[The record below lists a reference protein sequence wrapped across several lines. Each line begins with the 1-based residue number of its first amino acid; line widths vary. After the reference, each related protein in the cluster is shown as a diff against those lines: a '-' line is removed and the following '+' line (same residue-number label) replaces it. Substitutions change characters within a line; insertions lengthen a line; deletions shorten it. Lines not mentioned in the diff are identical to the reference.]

1 VESFTLDEEPIVD
14 TNASKF
20 LLSAETSDS
29 KLVAGIHLGEPA
41 EMDAQSRANLEALL
55 EADKHLIDADVLRRI
70 ASSLA
75 VSDVHC
81 ALDEAAQAI
90 AKMRITDSQLTSIAP
105 LSTAN
110 VLHKSDQSQELTAN
124 MEGSSRLMDDRSE
137 RCSVNEVTE
146 EGESFLSF
154 ACSSGHYELAKQLLV
169 ARANVEDRGLKDTT
183 PLMDA
188 SNAGHFNIVELLIKY
203 NAEVNAQTSQG
214 NTPLMFAC
222 AGGHEEVVK
231 LLLKSGANVE
241 DHNENGHTP
250 LMEAASAGHVN
261 VATILVEHGA
271 SINTH
276 SNEYKESALTLA
288 CYKGHL
294 EMVRFLLEAGAD
306 QEHKTDEMHTAL
318 MEASMDG
325 HVEVA
330 RLLLD
335 SGAQV
340 NMPADSFESPL
351 TLAACGGHV
360 ELAML
365 LLERGANIEE
375 VNDEGY
381 TPLMEAAR
389 EGHEEMVALL
399 LSQGADINAQTEE
412 TQETALTL
420 ACCGGFL
427 DVADFLIKAGADI
440 EAGANTPLMEAAQ
453 EGHLDLVRHLINCG
467 SNVNATT
474 SSGDTAL
481 MYGCENG
488 HTDVAELLLQ
498 AGANLEHEA
507 EGGRTSLM
515 KAARAGHLCT
525 VQFLLNRG
533 SNVNKVTT
541 NNDHTPLSLACAG
554 GHLAVV
560 ELLLANGSD
569 PTHRLKDS
577 STMLIEAAK
586 GGHTTVV
593 QLLIDYPT
601 NMMAPSPPLN
611 ASADAETTPR
621 IPPHGLQLEDT
632 SSRTHSSIS
641 SLQSKLNFQK
651 SISKKNISKDNNA
664 VNMTANKGTD
674 SSDSYVSFSK
684 GRTVNKVLE
693 RSLSDSGVSSTT
705 PPNPSVME
713 STAFSSIDALKEAER
728 LEARINDMIRR
739 TDELDPAKEEQIR
752 QKQQIL
758 EELQRVEREYQAH
771 WQQQLL
777 QCYQAGLSCG
787 PSLSQISANI
797 PVDSTG
803 IPSNSQGMPVCL
815 EMASNLQKPIKLE
828 TPFQMPSTMSQSTN
842 FQSSSATLAAD
853 LSLNLSSVPTQ
864 TTFTNTINTST
875 NTPIS
880 LSTPP
885 ANRRFRS
892 NSKIKSISSKQHT
905 HQTTLNIPKSLSS
918 SLTSEEVEK
927 NNLKN
932 TINSE
937 HLDPNNSNPSADG
950 QQTQISLLQQQ
961 QMILS
966 ELAQNFSTRPET
978 LQFLQAAASNMKIDP
993 SIPFLLP
1000 RLFNPNVS
1008 LSQTS
1013 VIQSHQSQPNTQSTP
1028 QTTSQSIQ
1036 TNVSTMTSI
1045 HDNIKK
1051 TLQITTKVNKLNKS
1065 AKVDNTSVS
1074 STTPAPT
1081 PAPTQHPTPSTGSL
1095 LMNQTTQT
1103 QSTSLLQTLS
1113 SEQLMLLK
1121 TQFAAAASTAT
1132 QTDPLLCQLS
1142 TSSTTAPTLVNQAV
1156 YSGSTTSGIYSMGA
1170 PAFPVSL
1177 TLSPV
1182 SVAPSST
1189 TTASSRT
1196 SIISTTIPYPTDG
1209 VDGNTQ
1215 TVITN
1220 ANTTDITSM
1229 NTNTSSL
1236 DTHIPYALT
1245 NTISSLSG
1253 NGNSNDLDLKL
1264 KSSKPEVLLQNTIQ
1278 STTTTTPANIRI
1290 PSPPP
1295 WFPPVDLDCQTD
1307 SNHDTALTLACAGG
1321 HEELVSLLLNRG
1333 AEMEHRDKKGFTP
1346 LMLAATAGHLNVV
1359 EIMLNNGA
1367 DMEAQSERTKD
1378 TALSLA
1384 CSSGRFEVVEI
1395 LLSRGSNK
1403 EHRNVSDYTPL
1414 SLAASGGY
1422 VNIIK
1427 LLLSHGA
1434 EINSR
1439 TGSKLG
1445 ISPLMLAAMNGHAAT
1460 VKLLLDMGSDINA
1473 QIETNRNTALTL
1485 ACFQGRCEVVGLLL
1499 DRRANVEHRAKTGL
1513 TPLMEAASGGYVEV
1527 GRVLLDKGADV
1538 NATPVPSSRDTALTI
1553 ASDKGHYRFVEL
1565 LLTRG
1570 AIVDVKNKKGNS
1582 PLWLA
1587 CNGGH
1592 LDVVQLLVNAG
1603 CDIDS
1608 QDNRKVSCLMSAF
1621 RKGHVKVVKWMV
1633 KHVNQF
1639 PADQE
1644 ITRFIALINDKELLK
1659 KTNQCAEI
1667 LRQAK
1672 ERQAAEA
1679 NKNAS
1684 ILLEEID
1691 LERTREEHRK
1701 AAAARRR
1708 ERKRIKKKEKQEL
1721 LKVPTKGSNDDKSK
1735 LKDDYDDDDDDDSN
1749 DEDDDDDDVV
1759 VEVIPPPLP
1768 VVAPKEVSKE
1778 VKQKPNQTTKV
1789 TVEEKCKPSPK
1800 ETERQRKASNNSNL
1814 TNHVNANTTTKKS
1827 TQQPMNT
1834 TNAKNKK
1841 TNDSIP
1847 SDSDST
1853 QEKLVLRSNSSNI
1866 SNVSK
1871 NSSVSQ
1877 KNVQKSVSDHS
1888 SHRHSTDIFSELTV
1902 EMNTNVSSSASN
1914 RSPNYSASKGG
1925 ATSAQ
1930 PSNANQTKKGQKRE
1944 EGWKEVVR
1952 KSKKVVVPS
1961 NAISRVIGRGGCN
1974 INAIREVSGAH
1985 IEVEKQKGQGDR
1997 MVIIKGSADATRHAQ
2012 QLIAALSKE
2021 TEKDL
2026 SEIIKSMGLNRPT
2039 SVSSDEII
2047 STRNHSKNQSTA
2059 VIGSTARQQ
2068 STTVSN
2074 VLKSSSMGSVCT
2086 TSLSSNMTTFT
2097 NRSSMLVRTSAPIT
2111 QSSPFV
2117 NAWNT
2122 RNTGSTRMPSTTS
2135 LPVSTTQ
2142 HLTSQPVTT
2151 KSTVS
2156 YTMAVAAKGKNT
2168 KTTSISNI
2176 ITAIPKVISS
2186 AEVKHETQMK
2196 PTSTPQMTN
2205 QLRPT
2210 GAPQGVQPFS
2220 HQMFTGA
2227 RVPVPNN
2234 SNGVKNTSYL
2244 PTTKQPFNSLQT
2256 VTTAQSPT
2264 KTTTS
2269 VAAEDDKPPSATTPE
2284 YTPFNNLF
2292 SKVAQSSVWGQSK
2305 DNKPNF
2311 ASVAASGLT
2320 SIASNQNQS
2329 NSLSTLGL
2337 QIQQNSQ
2344 KELSIDA
2351 SKAPGYRGNLHIS
2364 PSNVSLS
2371 STPSSSSGNSNLGP
2385 IGSGHARSAPCTP
2398 PLISNTGP
2406 LTPSS
2411 VSKMMTTPPLSGTPT
2426 PPPPQNTHIQNSRSM
2441 TDPQNQ
2447 MFSMTNESNL
2457 SPISAQ
2463 SPTKTTTSVA
2473 AEDDKPPS
2481 ATTPEY
2487 TPFNNLF
2494 SKVAQS
2500 SVWGQSKDNK
2510 PNFASVAASG
2520 LTSIASNQ
2528 NQSNSLSTALG
2539 LQIQQ
2544 NSQKE
2549 LSIDASK
2556 APGYRGNLHIS
2567 PSNVSLSS
2575 TPSSSSGN
2583 SNLGPIGSGHA
2594 RSAPCT
2600 PPLISN
2606 TGPLTPSSVS
2616 KMMTTPPLSGTPT
2629 PPPPQNT
2636 HIQNSRS
2643 MTDPQNQMFSM
2654 TNESNLSPISGN
2666 PSPSHQLNVNSVST
2680 ASSVTSYQPL
2690 LQSTQLNPNLQSN
2703 VSNAIKSQSYNMS
2716 STMNVPQRHTYV
2728 TNTTYTQNTPLP
2740 SVGTVHTMQM
2750 SNEQNQPVFGLQN
2763 TNNAIQSNLN
2773 PNAPDFSTRVSI
2785 MQSSHQMNGPSLTP
2799 QKRISRDNSGTN
2811 SSPNAAIVLQDQMR
2825 AAFLAAS
2832 ANLQLQT
2839 LQKQQAV
2846 RMQIAANHNSHL
2858 AANDFGTNTPPPSPE
2873 TLRLL
2878 HTAINS
2884 LPNAPNPAHGMQH
2897 FGVMQANNYLPQQQQ
2912 QQSRL
2917 SQTSINAMAVQ
2928 KEMESNTDY
2937 EERRQLPRPIGT
2949 ERAQRK
2955 NPNPNVYSQMNSL
2968 SNMNANDS
2976 LWPFGCEVMP
2986 NDMNEWMQSQQ
2997 QLNPNIHSSN
3007 LMTDNSMSAISQNRF
3022 NSDDVSHFDST
3033 FPMNVGSHASN
3044 SLNYSASGLPVMGM
3058 NGVPQH
3064 LSSAHYQSMLS
3075 NPAMNVTQDTD
3086 YWNSKIGSLSSVAMD
3101 NNVSQNAANGD
3112 QKMNWNHWNH
3122 QT

>member
-1 VESFTLDEEPIVD
+1 DDHEAGGHQRHTTTTSATNTSPTTQTPHLLHHPNHHTLCSAQQLQQLLSASNTTASSVVKTTAAVTTCGPKCSSPTSSSPKLNLMAELFESEEEDDEDDDNSEVESFTLDEEPVVD

-29 KLVAGIHLGEPA
+29 KLVTGIHLGEPA

-90 AKMRITDSQLTSIAP
+90 AKMRISDSQLTAITP
-105 LSTAN
+105 LTAN
-110 VLHKSDQSQELTAN
+110 VLHKSADPSQELTAS

-188 SNAGHFNIVELLIKY
+188 ANGGHLEIVELLIKH

-231 LLLKSGANVE
+231 LLLKNGANVE

-250 LMEAASAGHVN
+250 LMEAASAGHVT

-453 EGHLDLVRHLINCG
+453 EGHLDLVRHLINSG
-467 SNVNATT
+467 SNVNAMT
-474 SSGDTAL
+474 SSGDTGL
-481 MYGCENG
+481 MYACENG

-498 AGANLEHEA
+498 AGADLEHEA

-515 KAARAGHLCT
+515 KASRAGHLCT
-525 VQFLLNRG
+525 VQFLINRG
-533 SNVNKVTT
+533 ANVNKVTA

-601 NMMAPSPPLN
+601 NLMAPSPPLN
-611 ASADAETTPR
+611 ASADAEPTPR
-621 IPPHGLQLEDT
+621 VPPHGLQLEDT

-641 SLQSKLNFQK
+641 SLQSKLNLQK
-651 SISKKNISKDNNA
+651 SISKKNIPKDNNTLNSTN
-664 VNMTANKGTD
+664 VMTSKGSDQT
-674 SSDSYVSFSK
+674 DSYVSFSK
-684 GRTVNKVLE
+684 GRSVNKVLE
-693 RSLSDSGVSSTT
+693 RSLSDGGVSPTT
-705 PPNPSVME
+705 PTNVSAAE
-713 STAFSSIDALKEAER
+713 SSTFSSIDALKEAER

-771 WQQQLL
+771 WQQQLI

-787 PSLSQISANI
+787 PSLSQLSANI
-797 PVDSTG
+797 PVDSSGLT
-803 IPSNSQGMPVCL
+803 SQGMPVL
-815 EMASNLQKPIKLE
+815 EMPSSLQKPLKTE
-828 TPFQMPSTMSQSTN
+828 TPFQMPSAISQSTG
-842 FQSSSATLAAD
+842 FQTTPTPLATD
-853 LSLNLSSVPTQ
+853 CPMNLPAVPTQ
-864 TTFTNTINTST
+864 TTFTNTMSTST
-875 NTPIS
+875 NTPLSI
-880 LSTPP
+880 STPP
-885 ANRRFRS
+885 ANRRFRP
-892 NSKIKSISSKQHT
+892 NSKIKSISSKHS
-905 HQTTLNIPKSLSS
+905 HQTTPNFLKSLSS

-932 TINSE
+932 AINSE
-937 HLDPNNSNPSADG
+937 HLDQNSSNSSASSG
-950 QQTQISLLQQQ
+950 PQTQTSLLQQQ

-978 LQFLQAAASNMKIDP
+978 LQFLQAAANNMKIDP

-1000 RLFNPNVS
+1000 RLFEPNVS

-1013 VIQSHQSQPNTQSTP
+1013 VIQSHQSQPPTTQSVSHLT
-1028 QTTSQSIQ
+1028 QSIQ
-1036 TNVSTMTSI
+1036 TSTSTVTAN
-1045 HDNIKK
+1045 HDSVKK
-1051 TLQITTKVNKLNKS
+1051 SLQISSKPNKVNKS
-1065 AKVDNTSVS
+1065 AKVDNSLPT
-1074 STTPAPT
+1074 PT
-1081 PAPTQHPTPSTGSL
+1081 PAPTTPQPMPPSGSL
-1095 LMNQTTQT
+1095 HINQTTQT
-1103 QSTSLLQTLS
+1103 TSLLQTLTND
-1113 SEQLMLLK
+1113 QLMLLK

-1132 QTDPLLCQLS
+1132 QTDGPPLLNQLS
-1142 TSSTTAPTLVNQAV
+1142 ATATTAPTLISQAV
-1156 YSGSTTSGIYSMGA
+1156 YSGSTGEGIYAMGA

-1182 SVAPSST
+1182 TIAPSAT
-1189 TTASSRT
+1189 TTASNRP
-1196 SIISTTIPYPTDG
+1196 SIISTIIPNPGDG
-1209 VDGNTQ
+1209 VDSNTQ
-1215 TVITN
+1215 TIVSN
-1220 ANTTDITSM
+1220 ANLTDITSISSPSQIAGFEPSM
-1229 NTNTSSL
+1229 APNNLSPLLISHFHADSSNASTNITTSLSQSVNTSMSSI
-1236 DTHIPYALT
+1236 DTHMSYSLPNSIGST
-1245 NTISSLSG
+1245 NVVS
-1253 NGNSNDLDLKL
+1253 NSNDLDLKI
-1264 KSSKPEVLLQNTIQ
+1264 KSIKTDVILQNTL
-1278 STTTTTPANIRI
+1278 STTTTTPSNIRI

-1295 WFPPVDLDCQTD
+1295 WYPPVDLDSQTD

-1333 AEMEHRDKKGFTP
+1333 AELEHRDKKGFTP
-1346 LMLAATAGHLNVV
+1346 LMLASTAGHLNVV

-1384 CSSGRFEVVEI
+1384 CSSGRYEVVEI
-1395 LLSRGSNK
+1395 LLSRGANK

-1513 TPLMEAASGGYVEV
+1513 TPLMEAASGAIQLQPAQDELFPRLQLRCGQGSSSLCRNWYRSLFPVMAKH
-1527 GRVLLDKGADV
+1527 LD
-1538 NATPVPSSRDTALTI
+1538 
-1553 ASDKGHYRFVEL
+1553 

-1679 NKNAS
+1679 NKNAT

-1721 LKVPTKGSNDDKSK
+1721 IKSSTKTGPSDGRVKGK
-1735 LKDDYDDDDDDDSN
+1735 DDDDDD
-1749 DEDDDDDDVV
+1749 
-1759 VEVIPPPLP
+1759 L
-1768 VVAPKEVSKE
+1768 
-1778 VKQKPNQTTKV
+1778 
-1789 TVEEKCKPSPK
+1789 
-1800 ETERQRKASNNSNL
+1800 L
-1814 TNHVNANTTTKKS
+1814 
-1827 TQQPMNT
+1827 
-1834 TNAKNKK
+1834 
-1841 TNDSIP
+1841 
-1847 SDSDST
+1847 
-1853 QEKLVLRSNSSNI
+1853 LL
-1866 SNVSK
+1866 
-1871 NSSVSQ
+1871 
-1877 KNVQKSVSDHS
+1877 
-1888 SHRHSTDIFSELTV
+1888 L
-1902 EMNTNVSSSASN
+1902 
-1914 RSPNYSASKGG
+1914 
-1925 ATSAQ
+1925 
-1930 PSNANQTKKGQKRE
+1930 
-1944 EGWKEVVR
+1944 
-1952 KSKKVVVPS
+1952 
-1961 NAISRVIGRGGCN
+1961 
-1974 INAIREVSGAH
+1974 
-1985 IEVEKQKGQGDR
+1985 
-1997 MVIIKGSADATRHAQ
+1997 
-2012 QLIAALSKE
+2012 LLS
-2021 TEKDL
+2021 L
-2026 SEIIKSMGLNRPT
+2026 L
-2039 SVSSDEII
+2039 
-2047 STRNHSKNQSTA
+2047 
-2059 VIGSTARQQ
+2059 
-2068 STTVSN
+2068 
-2074 VLKSSSMGSVCT
+2074 L
-2086 TSLSSNMTTFT
+2086 L
-2097 NRSSMLVRTSAPIT
+2097 L
-2111 QSSPFV
+2111 
-2117 NAWNT
+2117 
-2122 RNTGSTRMPSTTS
+2122 
-2135 LPVSTTQ
+2135 LLLY
-2142 HLTSQPVTT
+2142 HL
-2151 KSTVS
+2151 
-2156 YTMAVAAKGKNT
+2156 
-2168 KTTSISNI
+2168 
-2176 ITAIPKVISS
+2176 
-2186 AEVKHETQMK
+2186 H
-2196 PTSTPQMTN
+2196 
-2205 QLRPT
+2205 
-2210 GAPQGVQPFS
+2210 
-2220 HQMFTGA
+2220 
-2227 RVPVPNN
+2227 
-2234 SNGVKNTSYL
+2234 
-2244 PTTKQPFNSLQT
+2244 
-2256 VTTAQSPT
+2256 
-2264 KTTTS
+2264 
-2269 VAAEDDKPPSATTPE
+2269 
-2284 YTPFNNLF
+2284 
-2292 SKVAQSSVWGQSK
+2292 
-2305 DNKPNF
+2305 
-2311 ASVAASGLT
+2311 
-2320 SIASNQNQS
+2320 
-2329 NSLSTLGL
+2329 
-2337 QIQQNSQ
+2337 
-2344 KELSIDA
+2344 
-2351 SKAPGYRGNLHIS
+2351 
-2364 PSNVSLS
+2364 
-2371 STPSSSSGNSNLGP
+2371 
-2385 IGSGHARSAPCTP
+2385 
-2398 PLISNTGP
+2398 
-2406 LTPSS
+2406 
-2411 VSKMMTTPPLSGTPT
+2411 
-2426 PPPPQNTHIQNSRSM
+2426 
-2441 TDPQNQ
+2441 
-2447 MFSMTNESNL
+2447 
-2457 SPISAQ
+2457 
-2463 SPTKTTTSVA
+2463 
-2473 AEDDKPPS
+2473 
-2481 ATTPEY
+2481 
-2487 TPFNNLF
+2487 
-2494 SKVAQS
+2494 
-2500 SVWGQSKDNK
+2500 
-2510 PNFASVAASG
+2510 
-2520 LTSIASNQ
+2520 
-2528 NQSNSLSTALG
+2528 
-2539 LQIQQ
+2539 
-2544 NSQKE
+2544 
-2549 LSIDASK
+2549 
-2556 APGYRGNLHIS
+2556 
-2567 PSNVSLSS
+2567 
-2575 TPSSSSGN
+2575 
-2583 SNLGPIGSGHA
+2583 
-2594 RSAPCT
+2594 
-2600 PPLISN
+2600 
-2606 TGPLTPSSVS
+2606 
-2616 KMMTTPPLSGTPT
+2616 
-2629 PPPPQNT
+2629 
-2636 HIQNSRS
+2636 
-2643 MTDPQNQMFSM
+2643 
-2654 TNESNLSPISGN
+2654 
-2666 PSPSHQLNVNSVST
+2666 
-2680 ASSVTSYQPL
+2680 
-2690 LQSTQLNPNLQSN
+2690 
-2703 VSNAIKSQSYNMS
+2703 
-2716 STMNVPQRHTYV
+2716 
-2728 TNTTYTQNTPLP
+2728 
-2740 SVGTVHTMQM
+2740 
-2750 SNEQNQPVFGLQN
+2750 
-2763 TNNAIQSNLN
+2763 
-2773 PNAPDFSTRVSI
+2773 
-2785 MQSSHQMNGPSLTP
+2785 
-2799 QKRISRDNSGTN
+2799 
-2811 SSPNAAIVLQDQMR
+2811 
-2825 AAFLAAS
+2825 
-2832 ANLQLQT
+2832 
-2839 LQKQQAV
+2839 
-2846 RMQIAANHNSHL
+2846 
-2858 AANDFGTNTPPPSPE
+2858 
-2873 TLRLL
+2873 
-2878 HTAINS
+2878 
-2884 LPNAPNPAHGMQH
+2884 
-2897 FGVMQANNYLPQQQQ
+2897 
-2912 QQSRL
+2912 
-2917 SQTSINAMAVQ
+2917 
-2928 KEMESNTDY
+2928 
-2937 EERRQLPRPIGT
+2937 
-2949 ERAQRK
+2949 
-2955 NPNPNVYSQMNSL
+2955 
-2968 SNMNANDS
+2968 
-2976 LWPFGCEVMP
+2976 
-2986 NDMNEWMQSQQ
+2986 
-2997 QLNPNIHSSN
+2997 
-3007 LMTDNSMSAISQNRF
+3007 
-3022 NSDDVSHFDST
+3022 
-3033 FPMNVGSHASN
+3033 
-3044 SLNYSASGLPVMGM
+3044 
-3058 NGVPQH
+3058 
-3064 LSSAHYQSMLS
+3064 
-3075 NPAMNVTQDTD
+3075 
-3086 YWNSKIGSLSSVAMD
+3086 
-3101 NNVSQNAANGD
+3101 
-3112 QKMNWNHWNH
+3112 
-3122 QT
+3122 